1 MRYVG
6 KGIIAHYRL
15 TNSHYS
21 KLGITIGR
29 KWGKAHQRNRFKRI
43 VREAY
48 RHCYSLLPQGLE
60 INIHPRTS
68 YELLTSKEITQ
79 ELKEFLKVYSSSSE
93 MRRRMNGK
101 RPESEESNVSKNVLS
116 ESISPSL

>member
-6 KGIIAHYRL
+6 NGIIVHYRL
-15 TNSHYS
+15 ADSRCS

-48 RHCYSLLPQGLE
+48 RHCYPLFPQGLE
-60 INIHPRTS
+60 INIQPLTS
-68 YELLTSKEITQ
+68 YEKLTSKEIAG
-79 ELKEFLKVYSSSSE
+79 ELQEFL
-93 MRRRMNGK
+93 NG
-101 RPESEESNVSKNVLS
+101 
-116 ESISPSL
+116 IF